1 MRTMIAAIATTLFLA
16 SAASACP
23 FGGHG
28 TAEEETVVKKPVVVG
43 S

>member
-1 MRTMIAAIATTLFLA
+1 MRTILASIATLLFLA

-23 FGGHG
+23 FSGHD
-28 TAEEETVVKKPVVVG
+28 TADDTVKKPVVVG

>member
-1 MRTMIAAIATTLFLA
+1 MRILLASVVALMTLA

-23 FGGHG
+23 AHDH
-28 TAEEETVVKKPVVVG
+28 EEVKKPVVIG